1 MAAQGGPA
9 RRRSRDATAIGTT
22 RPVAGPRHSKAEIR
36 HRVLR
41 RGARDP
47 ARIGDNRDAGPP
59 DPSQDASDDRR
70 SHDHAR
76 VRRRAA
82 RTRGATARAARRRV
96 DARKVREAW
105 DGWTAEAARG
115 ERIVLAPLR
124 LESAS
129 AIGPTLVRPRRPRS
143 LTRLPEWEMVVAM
156 RVVAKSSLNGY
167 WERAGC
173 ADARG
178 PLHSGYEAALKARRR
193 RAQDIEDRCAS
204 ASICCNNRVVFNV
217 GGNRYRLVGVVQYP
231 SGIVRVKF
239 VGTRAQCDCI
249 DV

>member
-1 MAAQGGPA
+1 
-9 RRRSRDATAIGTT
+9 
-22 RPVAGPRHSKAEIR
+22 
-36 HRVLR
+36 
-41 RGARDP
+41 
-47 ARIGDNRDAGPP
+47 
-59 DPSQDASDDRR
+59 
-70 SHDHAR
+70 
-76 VRRRAA
+76 
-82 RTRGATARAARRRV
+82 
-96 DARKVREAW
+96 
-105 DGWTAEAARG
+105 
-115 ERIVLAPLR
+115 
-124 LESAS
+124 
-129 AIGPTLVRPRRPRS
+129 
-143 LTRLPEWEMVVAM
+143 M

-204 ASICCNNRVVFNV
+204 ASICCNM